1 MWKIL
6 TDIGSMEADEVH
18 RLLLHADAYAFGL
31 LTSEIL
37 TGCFPVN
44 VYKGGDVRELTDA
57 NVGLGCGVERSG
69 NA

>member
-1 MWKIL
+1 M
-6 TDIGSMEADEVH
+6 H